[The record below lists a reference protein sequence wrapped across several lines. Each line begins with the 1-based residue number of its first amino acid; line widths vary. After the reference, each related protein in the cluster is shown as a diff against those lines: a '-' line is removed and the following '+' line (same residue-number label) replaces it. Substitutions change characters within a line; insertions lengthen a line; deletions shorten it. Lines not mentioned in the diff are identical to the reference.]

1 MIPGEFLYWHK
12 QVFERGP
19 NFVKIYFEK
28 PTGRSSLKFVI
39 GRDLVACYCI
49 YIKTAMIMIIGVNWL
64 FDRSNFL
71 KDGKQICQG
80 NALDS
85 VLLLHTNSPK
95 KGEVDS
101 KPCK

>member
-1 MIPGEFLYWHK
+1 
-12 QVFERGP
+12 
-19 NFVKIYFEK
+19 
-28 PTGRSSLKFVI
+28 
-39 GRDLVACYCI
+39 
-49 YIKTAMIMIIGVNWL
+49 MIMIIGVNWL

-85 VLLLHTNSPK
+85 VLLLHTDSPK